1 MPNLKDLKIRIDS
14 VKSTRKITKAMQ
26 MVAAAKL
33 RKAQEQAERGRP
45 YAEKMRAI
53 VSNLASSVKNI
64 TLDNKYLGDGGDS
77 KKFLLIIATAERG
90 LCGGFN
96 SSIVKLAKTRIA
108 ELESQNKEIKI
119 LTIGKK
125 GREQLNRE
133 FESLFIGHVDLSN
146 EKNITIETARK
157 ISTDLISR
165 FEDGEYEVAEIFY
178 NKFASVISQIPQ
190 SSQLIP
196 IKFKSDELTNDD
208 NISNFVYEPDEQE
221 IIEDLLPKAISTK
234 VFTALL
240 ENGASEQGAR
250 MSAMDNATRNAGEMI
265 DKLTIQFNRSRQAAI
280 TNELI
285 EIISGAEAL

>member
-1 MPNLKDLKIRIDS
+1 MPSLKDLKIRIDS

-33 RKAQEQAERGRP
+33 RKAQESAERGRP

-53 VSNLASSVKNI
+53 VSNLASSVKNV
-64 TLDNKYLGDGGDS
+64 TGENKFLGDSSDS
-77 KKFLLIIATAERG
+77 KKFLLIVATAERG

-96 SSIVKLAKTRIA
+96 SSIVKLAKSRIA
-108 ELESQNKEIKI
+108 ELMSQNKEIKI

-133 FESLFIGHVDLSN
+133 FESFFVGHVDLSE
-146 EKNITIETARK
+146 EKSITIETARK

-165 FEDGEYEVAEIFY
+165 FEKGEYQVAEIFY
-178 NKFASVISQIPQ
+178 NKFASVISQIP
-190 SSQLIP
+190 SSYKLLP
-196 IKFKSDELTNDD
+196 VSFNEEESTSDS
-208 NISNFVYEPDEQE
+208 ISFNFEPDEDEILKE
-221 IIEDLLPKAISTK
+221 IIPKSIATSIFS
-234 VFTALL
+234 VLQ
-240 ENGASEQGAR
+240 ENAASEQGSR
-250 MSAMDNATRNAGEMI
+250 MAAMDNATRNAGEMI
-265 DKLTIQFNRSRQAAI
+265 DKLTIDFNRSRQAAI

>member
-64 TLDNKYLGDGGDS
+64 SLDNKYLGGGSDS

-108 ELESQNKEIKI
+108 ELKSQNKEIKI

-133 FESLFIGHVDLSN
+133 FDSMFIGHVDLSN

-157 ISTDLISR
+157 ISIDLISR
-165 FEDGEYEVAEIFY
+165 FDNDEYEVAEIFY
-178 NKFASVISQIPQ
+178 NKFASVISQIP
-190 SSQLIP
+190 SSYKLLP
-196 IKFKSDELTNDD
+196 VSFNNKEADA
-208 NISNFVYEPDEQE
+208 SNVSFNFEPDEDEILNE
-221 IIEDLLPKAISTK
+221 IIPKSIATSIFS
-234 VFTALL
+234 VLQ
-240 ENGASEQGAR
+240 ENAASEQGSR
-250 MSAMDNATRNAGEMI
+250 MAAMDNATRNAGEMI
-265 DKLTIQFNRSRQAAI
+265 DKLTIDFNRSRQAAI

>member
-1 MPNLKDLKIRIDS
+1 MPSLKDLKIRIDS

-33 RKAQEQAERGRP
+33 RKAQESAERGRP
-45 YAEKMRAI
+45 YAEKMRDI

-64 TLDNKYLGDGGDS
+64 AGDNKFLGDGSDC
-77 KKFLLIIATAERG
+77 KKFLLIVATAERG

-96 SSIVKLAKTRIA
+96 SSIVKLAKSRIA
-108 ELESQNKEIKI
+108 ELRSQNKEVKI

-146 EKNITIETARK
+146 EKNITIDTARK
-157 ISTDLISR
+157 ISIDIISR
-165 FEDGEYEVAEIFY
+165 FEAGEYEVAEIFY
-178 NKFASVISQIPQ
+178 NKFASVISQIP
-190 SSQLIP
+190 SSYKLLP
-196 IKFKSDELTNDD
+196 VSFNEKESDA
-208 NISNFVYEPDEQE
+208 SNVSFNFEPDEDEILNE
-221 IIEDLLPKAISTK
+221 IIPKSIATSIFS
-234 VFTALL
+234 VLQ
-240 ENGASEQGAR
+240 ENAASEQGSR
-250 MSAMDNATRNAGEMI
+250 MAAMDNATRNAGEMI
-265 DKLTIQFNRSRQAAI
+265 EKLTIDFNRSRQAAI

>member
-1 MPNLKDLKIRIDS
+1 MPSLKDLKIRIDS

-33 RKAQEQAERGRP
+33 RKAQEAAERGRP
-45 YAEKMRAI
+45 YAEKMRSI

-64 TLDNKYLGDGGDS
+64 AEDNKFLGDGRDS
-77 KKFLLIIATAERG
+77 DKYLLIVATAERG

-96 SSIVKLAKTRIA
+96 SSIVKLAKSRIA
-108 ELESQNKEIKI
+108 ELVSQNKEIKI

-146 EKNITIETARK
+146 EKNITIDTARK
-157 ISTDLISR
+157 ISTDIIAR
-165 FEDGEYEVAEIFY
+165 FEDGEFEVAEIFY
-178 NKFASVISQIPQ
+178 NKFASVISQIP
-190 SSQLIP
+190 SSYKLLP
-196 IKFKSDELTNDD
+196 VAYNEKEADA
-208 NISNFVYEPDEQE
+208 SNVSFNFEPDEDEILNE
-221 IIEDLLPKAISTK
+221 IIPKSVATSIFS
-234 VFTALL
+234 VLQ
-240 ENGASEQGAR
+240 ENAASEQGSR
-250 MSAMDNATRNAGEMI
+250 MAAMDNATRNAGEMI
-265 DKLTIQFNRSRQAAI
+265 DKLTIDFNRSRQAAI

>member
-64 TLDNKYLGDGGDS
+64 TLDNKYLGGGGDS

-108 ELESQNKEIKI
+108 ELKSQNKEIKI

-133 FESLFIGHVDLSN
+133 FDSLFIGHVDLSN
-146 EKNITIETARK
+146 EKNIIIETARK
-157 ISTDLISR
+157 ISIDLISR
-165 FEDGEYEVAEIFY
+165 FDNDEYEVAEIFY
-178 NKFASVISQIPQ
+178 NKFASVISQIP
-190 SSQLIP
+190 SSFQLLP
-196 IKFKSDELTNDD
+196 VSFNEKEADTGNVSF
-208 NISNFVYEPDEQE
+208 NFEPDEDEILNE
-221 IIEDLLPKAISTK
+221 IIPKSIATSIFS
-234 VFTALL
+234 VLQ
-240 ENGASEQGAR
+240 ENAASEQGSR
-250 MSAMDNATRNAGEMI
+250 MAAMDNATRNAGEMI
-265 DKLTIQFNRSRQAAI
+265 DKLTIDFNRSRQAAI

>member
-1 MPNLKDLKIRIDS
+1 MPSLKDLKIRIDS

-33 RKAQEQAERGRP
+33 RKAQEAAERGRP
-45 YAEKMRAI
+45 YAEKMRSI

-64 TLDNKYLGDGGDS
+64 AEDNKFLGDGRDSNKYL
-77 KKFLLIIATAERG
+77 LIVATAERG

-96 SSIVKLAKTRIA
+96 SSIVKLAKSRIA
-108 ELESQNKEIKI
+108 ELVSQNKEIKI

-146 EKNITIETARK
+146 EKNITIDTARK
-157 ISTDLISR
+157 ISTDIIAR
-165 FEDGEYEVAEIFY
+165 FEDGEFEVAEIFY
-178 NKFASVISQIPQ
+178 NKFASVISQIP
-190 SSQLIP
+190 SSYKLLP
-196 IKFKSDELTNDD
+196 VAFNEKEADA
-208 NISNFVYEPDEQE
+208 SNVSFNFEPDEDEILNE
-221 IIEDLLPKAISTK
+221 IIPKSVATSIFS
-234 VFTALL
+234 VLQ
-240 ENGASEQGAR
+240 ENAASEQGSR
-250 MSAMDNATRNAGEMI
+250 MAAMDNATRNAGEMI
-265 DKLTIQFNRSRQAAI
+265 DKLTIDFNRSRQAAI

>member
-1 MPNLKDLKIRIDS
+1 
-14 VKSTRKITKAMQ
+14 MQ

-45 YAEKMRAI
+45 YAEKMRTI

-64 TLDNKYLGDGGDS
+64 TLDNKYLGGEGDS

-108 ELESQNKEIKI
+108 ELKSQNKEIKI

-133 FESLFIGHVDLSN
+133 FESLFIGHIDLSN

-178 NKFASVISQIPQ
+178 NKFASVISQIP
-190 SSQLIP
+190 SSYKLLP
-196 IKFKSDELTNDD
+196 VSFNEEEADA
-208 NISNFVYEPDEQE
+208 SNVSFNFEPDEDEILNE
-221 IIEDLLPKAISTK
+221 IIPKSIATSIFS
-234 VFTALL
+234 VLQ
-240 ENGASEQGAR
+240 ENAASEQGSR
-250 MSAMDNATRNAGEMI
+250 MAAMDNATRNAVEMI
-265 DKLTIQFNRSRQAAI
+265 DKLTIDFNRSRQAAI

>member
-1 MPNLKDLKIRIDS
+1 MPSLKDLKIRIDS

-33 RKAQEQAERGRP
+33 RKAQEAAEKGRP
-45 YAEKMRAI
+45 YAEKMRSI

-64 TLDNKYLGDGGDS
+64 AEDNKFLGDGRDS
-77 KKFLLIIATAERG
+77 DKYLLIVATAERG

-96 SSIVKLAKTRIA
+96 SSIVKLAKSRIA
-108 ELESQNKEIKI
+108 ELVSQNKEIKI

-146 EKNITIETARK
+146 EKNITIDTARK
-157 ISTDLISR
+157 ISTDIIAR
-165 FEDGEYEVAEIFY
+165 FEDGEFEVAEIFY
-178 NKFASVISQIPQ
+178 NKFASVISQIP
-190 SSQLIP
+190 SSYRLLP
-196 IKFKSDELTNDD
+196 VALNEKEADA
-208 NISNFVYEPDEQE
+208 SNVSFNFEPDEDEILNE
-221 IIEDLLPKAISTK
+221 IIPKSVATSIFS
-234 VFTALL
+234 VLQ
-240 ENGASEQGAR
+240 ENAASEQGSR
-250 MSAMDNATRNAGEMI
+250 MAAMDNATRNAGEMI
-265 DKLTIQFNRSRQAAI
+265 DKLTIDFNRSRQAAI